1 MTYEGKVKVTNH
13 GMISIPAVLRHKY
26 QINDGDQLS
35 VLEDEDGIRI
45 IPILSI
51 EELRKKSV
59 SAKKMMEIIQ
69 KSHEEELE
77 LEK

>member
-1 MTYEGKVKVTNH
+1 MGINSVFLRMKTEY
-13 GMISIPAVLRHKY
+13 VLF
-26 QINDGDQLS
+26 QF
-35 VLEDEDGIRI
+35 
-45 IPILSI
+45 LSI